1 MVSNYKVENGFLETM
16 RREPMLKGVE
26 INMERSYGALCLN
39 GQVDSFLKKKIA
51 INLAK
56 NIESEPI
63 DSESLKVMLPDS
75 DVKSDAEI
83 AEALHMILEW
93 NAVLFDT
100 NILVDVFNG
109 CVILHGTVDWEYQK
123 DDAEQLASEL
133 KGVTS
138 VVNKIELKSRLSAS
152 DVKKRIKDVFYYIAK
167 LDYSKVL
174 VEINGSI
181 VLLRGKVSSKVEKES
196 AENAAWMVR
205 GVSKVDNRIEVNA

>member
-1 MVSNYKVENGFLETM
+1 MVSNYMVENVFLEKMT
-16 RREPMLKGVE
+16 REPMLKGVK
-26 INMERSYGALCLN
+26 INMERPNGTLCLN

-138 VVNKIELKSRLSAS
+138 IVNKIELESPLSAK
-152 DVKKRIKDVFYYIAK
+152 DIRKRIKDVFYYIAK
-167 LDYSKVL
+167 VDYSKVL
-174 VEINGSI
+174 VETSGSI
-181 VLLRGKVSSKVEKES
+181 VVLSGKVSSKVEKAN

-205 GVSKVDNRIEVNA
+205 GVSKVDNRLEVNA

>member
-1 MVSNYKVENGFLETM
+1 MVSNYMVENVFLEKMT
-16 RREPMLKGVE
+16 REPMLKGVE

-56 NIESEPI
+56 NIESELI
-63 DSESLKVMLPDS
+63 DSESLKVMLPDAN
-75 DVKSDAEI
+75 VKSDAEI
-83 AEALHMILEW
+83 AEALNMLLEW
-93 NAVLFDT
+93 NSVLYDT
-100 NILVDVFNG
+100 NILIDVFNG

-138 VVNKIELKSRLSAS
+138 IINKIELEYPLSTNEI
-152 DVKKRIKDVFYYIAK
+152 KERIKDVFYYIAEV
-167 LDYSKVL
+167 DYSKVL
-174 VEINGSI
+174 VETSGSM
-181 VLLRGKVSSKVEKES
+181 VVLRGKVSSKVEKVN

-205 GVSKVDNRIEVNA
+205 GVSKVDNRLEVNA